1 LALPNLRITNSQANE
16 FRAISQLS
24 PATFEQVLAALER
37 EKEKRKFLTRGELKA
52 LLTQVVGHEVAEAL
66 TLHVIGLGTLMRRH
80 EATVGQLMDSLSRGL
95 KLQLSPDEFSI
106 WEGTVKYVGKIFDSD
121 VILTTIKAADLS
133 YEYSNLL
140 ERAAVITDI
149 RPVFSSERDELVGG
163 IVAHI
168 LRITYFTESG
178 EKSLSVALDEKDLRR
193 LRAECDRALDKAA
206 RTVKFLENKG
216 GIRGIGVA
224 SELEDRGV

>member
-16 FRAISQLS
+16 FRAISQLN
-24 PATFEQVLAALER
+24 PATFEQVLTALER